1 MIKVNNISYTID
13 GKNILSNIN
22 LNIIRNK
29 ITVITGKNG
38 SGKSSLIKIIN
49 KIIIPNKGTIN
60 SEYSEPIPMLFQ
72 KPISLNKSLE
82 DNFLLLSNIKKS
94 KVNKSYFNL
103 FNLNKLKKRKFQ
115 NLSEGEKQKVF
126 ISRFMSFEQDLII
139 LDEPNQNLDLE
150 SEKSFFSSLSKMKN
164 KTIVLT
170 LHNLTY
176 IKDFADYLVILD
188 SGKIIFN
195 DTIKKFTKK

>member
-1 MIKVNNISYTID
+1 MIKINNISYAIN

-22 LNIIRNK
+22 LNIRRNK

-49 KIIIPNKGTIN
+49 KIIFPSKGSIK
-60 SEYSEPIPMLFQ
+60 SDYSEPIPMLFQ

-126 ISRFMSFEQDLII
+126 ISRLMSYEQDLII

-150 SEKSFFSSLSKMKN
+150 SEKIFFTSLSGVKN
-164 KTIVLT
+164 KTILLS
-170 LHNLTY
+170 LHNMSLV
-176 IKDFADYLVILD
+176 KKFADYVIVLD
-188 SGKIIFN
+188 SGKIVFN
-195 DTIKKFTKK
+195 DISSKFF

>member
-94 KVNKSYFNL
+94 KVNKSYYNL

-150 SEKSFFSSLSKMKN
+150 SEKSFFLSLSKMKN

>member
-22 LNIIRNK
+22 LNIIQNK

-60 SEYSEPIPMLFQ
+60 SDYSEPVPMLFQ

>member
-1 MIKVNNISYTID
+1 MIKINNISYAIN

-22 LNIIRNK
+22 LNIRRNK

-49 KIIIPNKGTIN
+49 KIIFPSKGSIK
-60 SEYSEPIPMLFQ
+60 SDYSEPIPMLFQ

-139 LDEPNQNLDLE
+139 FDEPNQNLDLE
-150 SEKSFFSSLSKMKN
+150 CEKSFFSSLSKMKN

-170 LHNLTY
+170 LHLSL
-176 IKDFADYLVILD
+176 IHI
-188 SGKIIFN
+188 
-195 DTIKKFTKK
+195 

>member
-1 MIKVNNISYTID
+1 MIKINNISYAIN

-22 LNIIRNK
+22 LNIRRNK

-49 KIIIPNKGTIN
+49 KIIFPSKGLIK
-60 SEYSEPIPMLFQ
+60 SDYSEPIPMLFQ

-94 KVNKSYFNL
+94 KVNKSYYNL

-188 SGKIIFN
+188 SGKLIFN

>member
-1 MIKVNNISYTID
+1 M
-13 GKNILSNIN
+13 
-22 LNIIRNK
+22 
-29 ITVITGKNG
+29 
-38 SGKSSLIKIIN
+38 
-49 KIIIPNKGTIN
+49 
-60 SEYSEPIPMLFQ
+60 
-72 KPISLNKSLE
+72 
-82 DNFLLLSNIKKS
+82 
-94 KVNKSYFNL
+94 
-103 FNLNKLKKRKFQ
+103 
-115 NLSEGEKQKVF
+115 F

-176 IKDFADYLVILD
+176 IKDFADYLVISD

>member
-1 MIKVNNISYTID
+1 MIKINNISYAIN

-22 LNIIRNK
+22 LNIRRNK

-38 SGKSSLIKIIN
+38 SGKSSLIKVIN
-49 KIIIPNKGTIN
+49 KIIFPSKGSIK
-60 SEYSEPIPMLFQ
+60 SAYSEPVPMLFQ

-94 KVNKSYFNL
+94 KVNKSYYNL

-150 SEKSFFSSLSKMKN
+150 SEKSFFLSLSKMKN

>member
-1 MIKVNNISYTID
+1 MIKINNISYAIN

-22 LNIIRNK
+22 LNIRRNK

-38 SGKSSLIKIIN
+38 SGKSTLIKIIN
-49 KIIIPNKGTIN
+49 KIIFPSKGSIK
-60 SEYSEPIPMLFQ
+60 SDYSEPVPMLFQ

-150 SEKSFFSSLSKMKN
+150 SEKSFFLSLSKMKN

>member
-22 LNIIRNK
+22 LNIIQNK

-150 SEKSFFSSLSKMKN
+150 SEKSFFLSLSKMKN

>member
-1 MIKVNNISYTID
+1 
-13 GKNILSNIN
+13 
-22 LNIIRNK
+22 
-29 ITVITGKNG
+29 
-38 SGKSSLIKIIN
+38 
-49 KIIIPNKGTIN
+49 
-60 SEYSEPIPMLFQ
+60 MLFQ

-94 KVNKSYFNL
+94 KVNKSYYNL

-150 SEKSFFSSLSKMKN
+150 SEKSFFLSLSKMKN

>member
-1 MIKVNNISYTID
+1 MIRINNISYAID

-22 LNIIRNK
+22 LNIKRNK

-49 KIIIPNKGTIN
+49 KIIIPSKGSIN
-60 SEYSEPIPMLFQ
+60 SDYSKPVPMLFQ
-72 KPISLNKSLE
+72 KPISLNKNLE
-82 DNFLLLSNIKKS
+82 DNFLLLSKIKRT
-94 KVNKSYFNL
+94 KVDKSYFNL

-126 ISRFMSFEQDLII
+126 ISRFMSFKQDLLI

-150 SEKSFFSSLSKMKN
+150 SEKSFFKSLSKMN
-164 KTIVLT
+164 KTIILT
-170 LHNLTY
+170 LHNMSLVKK
-176 IKDFADYLVILD
+176 IADYVIVLD

-195 DTIKKFTKK
+195 DTFNKFEKI

>member
-1 MIKVNNISYTID
+1 MIKINNISYAIN

-22 LNIIRNK
+22 LNIRRNK

-49 KIIIPNKGTIN
+49 KIIFPSKGSIK
-60 SEYSEPIPMLFQ
+60 SGYSEPVPMLFQ

-139 LDEPNQNLDLE
+139 LDEPNQNLDIE
-150 SEKSFFSSLSKMKN
+150 SEKSFFLSLSKMKN

>member
-1 MIKVNNISYTID
+1 MIKINNISYSIN
-13 GKNILSNIN
+13 GKNILSNIT
-22 LNIIRNK
+22 LNIRRNK

-49 KIIIPNKGTIN
+49 KIIFPSKGLIK
-60 SEYSEPIPMLFQ
+60 SDYSEPIPMLFQ

-195 DTIKKFTKK
+195 DTIKKFIKK

>member
-1 MIKVNNISYTID
+1 
-13 GKNILSNIN
+13 
-22 LNIIRNK
+22 
-29 ITVITGKNG
+29 
-38 SGKSSLIKIIN
+38 
-49 KIIIPNKGTIN
+49 
-60 SEYSEPIPMLFQ
+60 MLFQ

-195 DTIKKFTKK
+195 DTIKKLSLIHI